1 VFREKIKVL
10 DCTIR
15 DGGLI
20 NDHYFTDNFV
30 REVYRALS
38 ESGIDYMEMGY
49 RSSRELCPPKDFGTW
64 KYCDDEKI
72 REITDGIESN
82 LKLSV
87 MVDAHRVKEQQFV
100 PAEKSP
106 FDMVRVATYVKDM
119 DKAIELVNRCHDLG
133 YETTVNIMAI
143 SKEIEPDMVEAL
155 DQLAESQVDVVYV
168 VDSFGA
174 LYCEQVEYLVKLF
187 RKHLPATKEIGVHCH
202 NNQQLAFSNT
212 IEGIIHNANFLD
224 ASLYGIGRGPGN
236 CPLELLMGFL
246 KNPKFKLS
254 PILRVIEEQM
264 LPMQKDIEWG
274 YLIPYMITGMLN
286 EHPRAGIEMRKT
298 ADKDKYAKFY
308 EEIRDAEGSY

>member
-20 NDHYFTDNFV
+20 NDHYFTDQFV
-30 REVYRALS
+30 HEVYKALS
-38 ESGIDYMEMGY
+38 ASGIDYMEMGY
-49 RSSRELCPPKDFGTW
+49 RCSRELSPPKDFGAW
-64 KYCDDEKI
+64 KYCDDDKI

-82 LKLSV
+82 IKLSV
-87 MVDAHRVKEQQFV
+87 MVDAHRVKEQQFA
-100 PAEKSP
+100 PADESP
-106 FDMVRVATYVKDM
+106 FDMIRVATYVKDM
-119 DKAIELVNRCHDLG
+119 DKAIEMVNRSHDLG

-143 SKEIEPDMVEAL
+143 SKEIEPDMIEAL
-155 DQLAESQVDVVYV
+155 DQLAKSPVNVVYV

-174 LYCEQVEYLVKLF
+174 LYCEQIEYLVKLY
-187 RKHLPATKEIGVHCH
+187 RKHLPEDKEIGVHCH

-212 IEGIIHNANFLD
+212 IEGIIHNANYLD

-236 CPLELLMGFL
+236 CPLELLIGFL

-254 PILRVIEEQM
+254 PILKVIEEQM

-286 EHPRAGIEMRKT
+286 EHPRAGIAVRKT

-308 EEIRDAEGSY
+308 EEIRDVTG